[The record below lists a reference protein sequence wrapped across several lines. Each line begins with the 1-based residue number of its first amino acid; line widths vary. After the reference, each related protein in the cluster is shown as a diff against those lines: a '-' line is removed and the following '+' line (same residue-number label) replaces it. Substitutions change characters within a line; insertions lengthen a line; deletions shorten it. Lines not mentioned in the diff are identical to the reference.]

1 MNTQEL
7 KKQLLRRAGQSKTLT
22 VGVKK
27 KKKKRPQME
36 SLVLSHV
43 TDQDLIH
50 NLIAVSTSP
59 RNIV

>member
-1 MNTQEL
+1 MKTQEL
-7 KKQLLRRAGQSKTLT
+7 KQQLLRRAGQSKTLT
-22 VGVKK
+22 VGVKEK
-27 KKKKRPQME
+27 KKKTQME

-59 RNIV
+59 RTIV

>member
-1 MNTQEL
+1 MYHNQSTEL
-7 KKQLLRRAGQSKTLT
+7 HSTYSVKTAL
-22 VGVKK
+22 VKK

>member
-1 MNTQEL
+1 MKTQEL
-7 KKQLLRRAGQSKTLT
+7 KQQLLRRAGQSKTLT

-27 KKKKRPQME
+27 KKKTQME

-50 NLIAVSTSP
+50 NLIAVSTFP

>member
-1 MNTQEL
+1 MKTQEL
-7 KKQLLRRAGQSKTLT
+7 KQQLLRRAGQSKTLT
-22 VGVKK
+22 VGVNKK
-27 KKKKRPQME
+27 KKTQME